1 MDVETELAELLRL
14 RASGEEERA
23 IAGAR
28 RCASHAAPEDVVRF
42 RVAEAAAWLEL
53 GRYDEVLAASTATTS
68 EGPCDGPH
76 HLHLL
81 AIRTSAHL
89 SLGAELAAVTDLRHS
104 CRILDSWPAEHPD
117 RWWAAMYFAGSAVDI
132 DLLPVAADLWD
143 AVPEPPVDAD
153 PKMATRWWLNRSGI
167 ERQLAMAASDGE
179 RDVAGRAHWAASGR
193 AALRCRALLQPD
205 DGPAL
210 AGAVHVQHATALL
223 ESTGTLPDR
232 PFIDEVAG
240 SAEGS
245 MLLWRCEAMLLLVL
259 DAVARADDRDVARW
273 AEPARQAAEDVDCRT
288 LLRVLRALRD
298 HARRRR
304 DVAGVDAL
312 AAQLSGLRS
321 QADWQERVRAALWET
336 VTRSVALS

>member
-1 MDVETELAELLRL
+1 MDVETELAGLLRL

-28 RCASHAAPEDVVRF
+28 RCARLAAPEDVVRF

-53 GRYDEVLAASTATTS
+53 GRYDEVVAVATAGTGDGS
-68 EGPCDGPH
+68 CDGPH

-89 SLGAELAAVTDLRHS
+89 ALGAEFAAVTDLRRS
-104 CRILDSWPAEHPD
+104 CRILDSWPAEHPE
-117 RWWAAMYFAGSAVDI
+117 RWWAAMYVAGSAVDI
-132 DLLPVAADLWD
+132 ELLPVAAGLWA

-153 PKMATRWWLNRSGI
+153 PKLATRWWLNRSGT
-167 ERQLAMAASDGE
+167 ERQLAMAASAGE
-179 RDVAGRAHWAASGR
+179 QDVAARVHWAASDR
-193 AALRCRALLQPD
+193 AAQRCRAVLQPD

-210 AGAVHVQHATALL
+210 ASAVHVQHATALL

-232 PFIDEVAG
+232 GFIDELAG

-259 DAVARADDRDVARW
+259 DAVARVDDRDVARW
-273 AEPARQAAEDVDCRT
+273 AEPARRAADDVDCRT
-288 LLRVLRALRD
+288 VLRILGALRD
-298 HARRRR
+298 HARRRG
-304 DVAGVDAL
+304 DVAGADAL
-312 AAQLSGLRS
+312 AAQLGEL
-321 QADWQERVRAALWET
+321 QGQLDWQERVRAAMWEN
-336 VTRSVALS
+336 VTRSVTQS